1 MSMATRDDARS
12 LIGAEVH
19 DRNGIMIGRIAEV
32 YVDEGTD
39 NASWILLPAGLHR
52 STPTLAP
59 LDGATT
65 AGPGRSIQL
74 TASKEQIDSAPPLD
88 GPADQPVPAG
98 VVEHLQSHYR
108 PPAEDAMTRSEERLR
123 VGTEA
128 QPSRR
133 VRLVK
138 YIDTENVQVTVP
150 VRREKVRLEEVRP
163 EEVTGDGPAGED
175 AVPDTTLHEERLVIG
190 KQTVPVERVRLTR
203 EVKTDVVPVEEQLR
217 KERIEVEHPGGETEQ
232 LG

>member
-1 MSMATRDDARS
+1 MATRDEARS

-19 DRNGIMIGRIAEV
+19 DRDGIMIGRIAEV

-59 LDGATT
+59 LDGATNL
-65 AGPGRSIQL
+65 GPGRGIQL
-74 TASKEQIDSAPPLD
+74 TASKEQIDSAPPLA

-138 YIDTENVQVTVP
+138 YIDTEDVQMTVP
-150 VRREKVRLEEVRP
+150 VRREKVRLEEV
-163 EEVTGDGPAGED
+163 TGDEPAGD
-175 AVPDTTLHEERLVIG
+175 DVAADTTLHEERLVIG
-190 KQTVPVERVRLTR
+190 KQTVPVERVRLAH

-217 KERIEVEHPGGETEQ
+217 KERIEVEHPDGETEQ